1 MGTINGRNASDW
13 IKSAKERQAKGQFDE
28 TGAREARQRMQGRQ
42 MPEYD
47 KQGQTVIGGSGR
59 TYNFPVP
66 AKAPAKPTP
75 AAEPAPKRETPP
87 SEPKQIMASAPKPES
102 HASPAKAAEP
112 AKRAEPMKAVP
123 NYTERKQQTGIA
135 KAVAEAKKK
144 RDTLKTAT
152 VAKPKPEMAADRPG
166 ATFWDESTA
175 RKAVAEMKSDEA
187 KERAAERESYVST
200 KRKYTGTTF

>member
-1 MGTINGRNASDW
+1 MATINGRNASDW
-13 IKSAKERQAKGQFDE
+13 IKSAKERQAKGEFDE

-66 AKAPAKPTP
+66 AKKPEAKPATKP
-75 AAEPAPKRETPP
+75 AEPARQVAAT
-87 SEPKQIMASAPKPES
+87 PKPEN
-102 HASPAKAAEP
+102 HASPAKAPEP
-112 AKRAEPMKAVP
+112 AKKAEPMKSVP
-123 NYTERKQQTGIA
+123 DYNQRKQQTGIA
-135 KAVAEAKKK
+135 KAVAEARKK

-166 ATFWDESTA
+166 ATFWDEGTA
-175 RKAVAEMKSDEA
+175 RKAVAEMKADEA
-187 KERAAERESYVST
+187 REKAAERESYVST